1 MPDRIATM
9 SVTQDEI
16 NAAAHHF
23 RLNGC
28 LTLEN
33 VYDPE
38 KVSAMQTD
46 FFENYASKDREDIEK
61 TSLKVGVERYMFS
74 IQLQMPYLDPDIYA
88 CPNVLPI
95 VKALLGEDCIL
106 QSVGVVCAYP
116 GAPMQPVHR
125 DYPPLFAEAGGLNA
139 FFPPFALHVV
149 VPLVDLNEETG
160 TTALWEGSHRV
171 KSASDEGNW
180 SQAGPDQ
187 LNGAI
192 LPTPKVGDCYF
203 MDYRLRH
210 TGTPN
215 HSEKPRPILYLIYS
229 RRWFMDRRNYDIQMP
244 LMITSSRY
252 KEIPEE
258 HLPLFEIVRPGP
270 ASP

>member
-1 MPDRIATM
+1 MPDRITTM
-9 SVTQDEI
+9 SIASDKI
-16 NAAAHHF
+16 KDAAHYF

-33 VYDPE
+33 SFDSARVR
-38 KVSAMQTD
+38 AMQSD
-46 FFENYASKDREDIEK
+46 FLNNYASKDRSEIEQ
-61 TSLKVGVERYMFS
+61 TCLKVGIERFMFS
-74 IQLQMPYLDPDIYA
+74 IQLQPPYLDPAIYA

-95 VKALLGEDCIL
+95 VRELLGQDCIL

-116 GAPMQPVHR
+116 GAPIQPVHR

-149 VPLVDLNEETG
+149 VPLVDLDGKTG
-160 TTALWEGSHRV
+160 TTALWEGSHRI
-171 KSASDEGNW
+171 KTSKDEGSW

-187 LNGAI
+187 LEGAI
-192 LPTPKVGDCYF
+192 LPTPKIGDCYF

-215 HSEKPRPILYLIYS
+215 NSNSPRPILYLIYS
-229 RRWFMDRRNYDIQMP
+229 RRWFMDRRNYDIQTP
-244 LMITSSRY
+244 LMITPSEY
-252 KEIPEE
+252 EKIPEKYRS
-258 HLPLFEIVRPGP
+258 LFEIVRPVK
-270 ASP
+270 